1 MSRDQLTQKLIEML
15 LDIAP
20 SVEMSAAKANQKLE
34 DVGYDSLDQSSFL
47 LSIDE
52 QLGVKIE
59 NEHVQGL
66 RTLNDYVDHLSARL

>member
-1 MSRDQLTQKLIEML
+1 MSRDQLVQKLIEML

-20 SVEMSAAKANQKLE
+20 GVEMSAAKSGESLE

-59 NEHVQGL
+59 NEHVQVL
-66 RTLNDYVDHLSARL
+66 RTLNDYVAHLSSRL

>member
-1 MSRDQLTQKLIEML
+1 MSIDQLTQKLVEML

-20 SVEMSAAKANQKLE
+20 GVEMSAAKSGQSLE

-52 QLGVKIE
+52 QLGIKIE

-66 RTLNDYVDHLSARL
+66 RTLKDYVDHLSARL